1 MLLFIFSLIGC
12 NGVNQGAQN
21 PQQGYGYQERN
32 VTDSDTA
39 HLQPFNNTHTANR
52 QQGRTGS
59 LHNRNRQRDQGE
71 LFGQNRNDQDWET
84 EQGQLRGQNRNN
96 QDRWNEQG
104 QSSNEHGHIDRR
116 PTQEKKGKKPAA
128 NPRFKQIQLLGINDL
143 HGQLNVTRRVN
154 NRPVGRV
161 DYLAAYLKQ
170 RAADNK
176 NTLFVH
182 AGDMIGASPPISA
195 LLRDEP
201 TIEFLNKMN
210 FDIGAVGN
218 HEFDRGVDELLR
230 IDAGGFHEETGEFGG
245 SDFTWLAANVITEET
260 GTPILPPYKVVKV
273 DGMDIGFIGVVTTD
287 TPNIVIPSG
296 VAGLKFIDEVEAIN
310 KAVAELKNRK
320 VRAIIVLAHNP
331 GSSNMNGQ
339 QATGNLVRIA
349 NEVDDEVDIIYG
361 GHNHAYMNALVD
373 DKLLI
378 QSYSFA
384 TAFSDVDIEI
394 DPRTKDIVTKNAE
407 IVNVFQ
413 EDIDPDPEY
422 TEWVAQYEQQVEA
435 IVQRVVGTA
444 ETRLRTQQN
453 EHGESALGNL
463 IADAQRQAMNADFAF
478 MNPGG
483 IRADINMGE
492 VTWGSVYTVQPFNNM
507 LVKMTLTGQQIRTA
521 LNQQWQPNTT
531 RMLQISGL
539 SYMWDALQPPGQKV
553 LSISL
558 PDGSE
563 LDPDQT
569 YTVVVNS
576 FLAGG
581 GDSFT
586 VFRDGTNRE
595 TGPVDLDALVDYIKS
610 LPQPFN
616 ATIEDRIQKV
626 QY

>member
-1 MLLFIFSLIGC
+1 MKKLLITSFVMLLLVSLIGC
-12 NGVNQGAQN
+12 NVGNEGAQN
-21 PQQGYGYQERN
+21 MQQGYMDQERN
-32 VTDSDTA
+32 VLDSDTA
-39 HLQPFNNTHTANR
+39 HLQPFNNTHTAQNKQGQTGLLHRRDEDNR
-52 QQGRTGS
+52 I
-59 LHNRNRQRDQGE
+59 
-71 LFGQNRNDQDWET
+71 
-84 EQGQLRGQNRNN
+84 EQGGELRGQTRQNE
-96 QDRWNEQG
+96 DRWNEQG
-104 QSSNEHGHIDRR
+104 LSNNEHGHIDKR
-116 PTQEKKGKKPAA
+116 PTKEKKEKKKTT

-154 NRPVGRV
+154 GRPVGRV

-170 RAADNK
+170 RAAENK
-176 NTLFVH
+176 NTIYVH

-218 HEFDRGVDELLR
+218 HEFDRGSGELLR
-230 IDAGGFHEETGEFGG
+230 IAHGGAHEETGDFRG
-245 SDFTWLAANVITEET
+245 SDFTWLAANVISEKT
-260 GTPILPPYKVVKV
+260 GNPILPPYKIIKV

-296 VAGLKFIDEVEAIN
+296 VAGLKFINEVEAIN
-310 KAVAELKNRK
+310 KAVAELKRRG
-320 VRAIIVLAHNP
+320 VRAIVVLAHNP
-331 GSSNMNGQ
+331 GSSNMNGE
-339 QATGNLVRIA
+339 QARGILVDIA
-349 NEVDDEVDIIYG
+349 NGVDDEVDIIYG
-361 GHNHAYMNALVD
+361 GHNHAYMNTVVD
-373 DKLLI
+373 NKLLI

-394 DPRTKDIVTKNAE
+394 DPRTKDIVSKSAE

-413 EDIDPDPEY
+413 EDIDPDPEF
-422 TEWVAQYEQQVEA
+422 TEWIAHYEQLVEP
-435 IVQRVVGTA
+435 IVNRIVGTA
-444 ETRLRTQQN
+444 ETRLRAQQN

-463 IADAQRQAMNADFAF
+463 IADAQRQTMNTDFAF

-483 IRADINMGE
+483 IRADIDMGK
-492 VTWGSVYTVQPFNNM
+492 VTWGNVYTVQPFNNT
-507 LVKMTLTGQQIRTA
+507 LVKMNLTGQQIRQL

-539 SYMWDALQPPGQKV
+539 SYHWDALQPRGEKV
-553 LSISL
+553 LSIFL

-563 LDPDQT
+563 LDPNQT
-569 YTVVVNS
+569 YSVVANS

-595 TGPVDLDALVDYIKS
+595 TGPVDLDALVDYIRT
-610 LPQPFN
+610 LPQPF
-616 ATIEDRIQKV
+616 TYSIEERIQKV